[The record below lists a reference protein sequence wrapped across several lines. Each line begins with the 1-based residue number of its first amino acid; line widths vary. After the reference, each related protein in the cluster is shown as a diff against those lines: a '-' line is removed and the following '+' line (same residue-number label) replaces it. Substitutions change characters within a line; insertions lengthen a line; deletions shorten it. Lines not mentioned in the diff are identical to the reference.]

1 MLVPGDPRFDEMLEL
16 AHVATSSTL
25 NELQRSRWR
34 SLCAGML
41 GALQSA
47 GMVSERRRAVRG
59 TASLQV
65 SVLSPEPLSGTA
77 VTSSVSAGGLALRST
92 AAARIGQPIELS
104 ITVPERREAVVVEG
118 EVVWS
123 RPGEIGLQLPRL
135 PEVERELLEAVAVK
149 AILVYAALD

>member
-16 AHVATSSTL
+16 AHVATASTL
-25 NELQRSRWR
+25 NEQQRARWR

-41 GALQSA
+41 RSFQAA
-47 GMVSERRRAVRG
+47 GMVSERRRAMRG

-65 SVLSPEPLSGTA
+65 SVTSPAFLSGAA
-77 VTSSVSAGGLALRST
+77 VTSTVSSGGVSLRST
-92 AAARIGQPIELS
+92 APASVGQPIALS
-104 ITVPERREAVVVEG
+104 ISVPERAAPLRAAG
-118 EVVWS
+118 EVVWA
-123 RPGEIGLQLPRL
+123 RAGELGVQLEQL